1 MPVCLLWI
9 LHSTSVQPRVPIILF
24 YTRDKFVYH
33 IIGGVQYTSINYPL
47 SYPSRSLVNR
57 ICKVQDEFH
66 KSKAYGFNGYFNGYS
81 IRGYINKGKFVI
93 NLDCWYGPHLLVS
106 LFIKKK
112 ERGWSKGRW
121 MGGGIVILA
130 I

>member
-1 MPVCLLWI
+1 MIKLYYFILILYKKYQDVCL
-9 LHSTSVQPRVPIILF
+9 SVHFETLVPIFLF

-66 KSKAYGFNGYFNGYS
+66 KSKAYGVNGYFQG
-81 IRGYINKGKFVI
+81 
-93 NLDCWYGPHLLVS
+93 
-106 LFIKKK
+106 
-112 ERGWSKGRW
+112 SKGDKTIDDKF
-121 MGGGIVILA
+121 MYIYDIQNYTFCTLP
-130 I
+130 